1 MVPELGGIFC
11 ITMSENLTNCWSK
24 SSVENPP
31 SCPRCAPRGP
41 AAVVADVLKAFVE
54 GARMGNPDAEIYAWS
69 WAWVPP
75 WDETLIAGLPEG
87 VKLLCVSETRLPT
100 AVGGYEG
107 TISDYSIS
115 KPGPGPISRKN
126 WKLAREHGIELGAKV
141 QVNNTWEMSAVPYIP
156 VPGLVEEHLTHLRNL
171 GVTNFMLSWTLG
183 GYPGGNLRLLTKT
196 SRQIAKED
204 FGAAADMVLAAYSC
218 FDEGFRHF
226 PFNGTSTIYVAPQN
240 YGPVDLLYLEPT
252 GYRATM
258 IGFPYDDLTGWRGN
272 YYPEEVFEQ
281 EFQFLCDQW
290 ATGLACL
297 EHAKGMITPKEQ
309 AAFEDLWSVAN
320 AAYCHFRSTL
330 MQIRFVRLRNAGK
343 KVELAAVVKEE
354 QELALRQL
362 KLIRLDSRL
371 AFEASNHY
379 YYTEQTLKE
388 KLLNC
393 RWILQQLQ

>member
-1 MVPELGGIFC
+1 
-11 ITMSENLTNCWSK
+11 
-24 SSVENPP
+24 
-31 SCPRCAPRGP
+31 
-41 AAVVADVLKAFVE
+41 
-54 GARMGNPDAEIYAWS
+54 
-69 WAWVPP
+69 
-75 WDETLIAGLPEG
+75 
-87 VKLLCVSETRLPT
+87 
-100 AVGGYEG
+100 
-107 TISDYSIS
+107 
-115 KPGPGPISRKN
+115 
-126 WKLAREHGIELGAKV
+126 
-141 QVNNTWEMSAVPYIP
+141 
-156 VPGLVEEHLTHLRNL
+156 
-171 GVTNFMLSWTLG
+171 
-183 GYPGGNLRLLTKT
+183 
-196 SRQIAKED
+196 
-204 FGAAADMVLAAYSC
+204 
-218 FDEGFRHF
+218 
-226 PFNGTSTIYVAPQN
+226 FNGTSTIYVAPQN

-343 KVELAAVVKEE
+343 KVELAAVVKDE